1 MLNLILSATL
11 SSDSSLEISSRR
23 TSGVKLKSKS
33 WKKKKKKKTDLTYLQ
48 SISNTTKISTTNN
61 ISVSQ
66 IWRQIY

>member
-33 WKKKKKKKTDLTYLQ
+33 WKKKEKKKKKKTDLTYLQ
-48 SISNTTKISTTNN
+48 SISNTTKISATNN

-66 IWRQIY
+66 I